1 MMNNSIVEACCPRC
15 KSAETQDHIVRCL
28 ETIKIRKT
36 FIEKLLI
43 EMLKNREEVKVDL
56 IILFCKDMLQ
66 YLEHETEEEHE
77 TNQCY
82 NGMKELFH

>member
-43 EMLKNREEVKVDL
+43 EMLKNREEVEVN
-56 IILFCKDMLQ
+56 IIVLFYLDILR
-66 YLEHETEEEHE
+66 YLE
-77 TNQCY
+77 
-82 NGMKELFH
+82 MR